1 MEWCVLHNLRM
12 DLRKDLTTPVGV
24 MNTLILKMWSIQDR
38 DPKWETEIIP
48 LLKPHL
54 KKNRKI
60 EIASTDTPG
69 LAMHMSIKI

>member
-1 MEWCVLHNLRM
+1 M
-12 DLRKDLTTPVGV
+12 DPRKDLTTPVGV